1 LTIRRFVRHDI
12 GGLRVNSHLFKIV
25 GLLAGVTL
33 LLAGCGSSSSE
44 ATQTTTTSQT
54 TTTETTGTEYG
65 PTVVRIAVVNA
76 APQRGIVRQT
86 VKKGDMVVI
95 SVTSD
100 TADEIHLHGY
110 DIKRDVAAGGTAR
123 IPFTATIPGRFEVEL
138 ESRGVQIADLTVQP

>member
-1 LTIRRFVRHDI
+1 MNL
-12 GGLRVNSHLFKIV
+12 HLLKIV
-25 GLLAGVTL
+25 GLLSGVTL
-33 LLAGCGSSSSE
+33 LLAGCGSRGNE

-54 TTTETTGTEYG
+54 ATTETTGTETEPAA
-65 PTVVRIAVVNA
+65 PTVVKITVVNA
-76 APQRGIVRQT
+76 APQGGIVRET
-86 VKKGDMVVI
+86 VKQGDKVVI

-110 DIKRDVAAGGTAR
+110 DLKRDVAAGGTAR